1 MRARAQA
8 RAHDSIHLI
17 RFDGSDSQ
25 PSTCR
30 RLPGCTRER
39 DQPTAR
45 SATRGPAPSRAGP
58 CSAEADTRAHAA
70 AHARGP
76 APSAREPPPAAGR
89 VGADGLCPRRA
100 CAAQHSRQLRGHLWK
115 RPRCY
120 SVGACCTTPRL
131 AAGVSLRGLWGGCF
145 VLYSAGA
152 PTALCALASAR
163 DPHRRRLHCSELGN
177 LSVSEESPGMRVHGM
192 RPWKFHTCCVS
203 SCAEWRP
210 SLGQRGQG
218 WC

>member
-1 MRARAQA
+1 MHARRAQRTASTRLAGPACADAHRMRARAQA

-152 PTALCALASAR
+152 PTALCAWASAR

-177 LSVSEESPGMRVHGM
+177 PRNAGM
-192 RPWKFHTCCVS
+192 RPWKFTRVV
-203 SCAEWRP
+203 
-210 SLGQRGQG
+210 
-218 WC
+218 